1 MASQKELLEG
11 GQLLT
16 ALAATWPGPFATEA
30 RAAYERCREQG
41 MSAARALIVG
51 CIASFKQGWVFRRT
65 LAKHTGVSVRTVQRG
80 ITQARGLGLLG
91 TARAKPNEIPP
102 GCKEPVRCGWSH
114 RWIVGWGL
122 AVERAKEAV
131 EKARLRRLAKIACQP
146 SSGVPEVK
154 KPPNPR
160 QRHWS
165 REELDAELARF
176 APEKPPD

>member
-1 MASQKELLEG
+1 VAPQKALLEG
-11 GQLLT
+11 SELLNV
-16 ALAATWPGPFATEA
+16 LASTWPGPFASEA
-30 RAAYERCREQG
+30 RAAYERCRQQG
-41 MSAARALIVG
+41 MSAGRSLIVG

-131 EKARLRRLAKIACQP
+131 ERARLRRLAK
-146 SSGVPEVK
+146 SMPEVTSA
-154 KPPNPR
+154 NRTPR
-160 QRHWS
+160 TPAQRRTWIP
-165 REELDAELARF
+165 EELDAELERLTQ
-176 APEKPPD
+176 KPPD